1 MSTNDSSFE
10 DLEKKLAK
18 DILTKALKDLHGE
31 INQEIE
37 RNKTTFSNE
46 IKQTLDSFKKD
57 LEQNVSLEID
67 QRISALLEKHFFDIS
82 AKVTSNFYENFSPV
96 LERTKEDMQ
105 RLHMQGETTLHA
117 WKEMMKPYAHIWN
130 KPFFLMLLASVL
142 VGTLTSVFSSYLL
155 VRDDR
160 KARLYCEKY
169 NSFYIKKYLEAKE
182 ALDEK
187 NSKSGNNN
195 KIKNKVQNNKK

>member
-1 MSTNDSSFE
+1 MSTKDPSFE
-10 DLEKKLAK
+10 DLEKKIATDTLK
-18 DILTKALKDLHGE
+18 KALKDLHGE

-37 RNKTTFSNE
+37 RNKATFSNE
-46 IKQTLDSFKKD
+46 IKQTLNSFKKD
-57 LEQNVSLEID
+57 LEKNISLEID
-67 QRISALLEKHFFDIS
+67 QRMSALLDKHFFDIS
-82 AKVTSNFYENFSPV
+82 TKVTSNFHENFSPV

-105 RLHMQGETTLHA
+105 RLHTQGETTLHA
-117 WKEMMKPYAHIWN
+117 WKKMMKPYTHIWN
-130 KPFFLMLLASVL
+130 APFFLMVVVSVL

-160 KARLYCEKY
+160 KARLYSEEYSHYCV
-169 NSFYIKKYLEAKE
+169 KKYLEAKE

-195 KIKNKVQNNKK
+195 KIKNKTK

>member
-1 MSTNDSSFE
+1 MSTDDSSFE
-10 DLEKKLAK
+10 HLEKKLAK

-31 INQEIE
+31 IHQEIE
-37 RNKTTFSNE
+37 RNKATFSNE
-46 IKQTLDSFKKD
+46 IKQTLNSFKKD

-105 RLHMQGETTLHA
+105 RLHTQGETTLHA

-169 NSFYIKKYLEAKE
+169 NNFYIKKYLEAKE

-187 NSKSGNNN
+187 NSKSGKNN
-195 KIKNKVQNNKK
+195 KIKNKVQNNTK